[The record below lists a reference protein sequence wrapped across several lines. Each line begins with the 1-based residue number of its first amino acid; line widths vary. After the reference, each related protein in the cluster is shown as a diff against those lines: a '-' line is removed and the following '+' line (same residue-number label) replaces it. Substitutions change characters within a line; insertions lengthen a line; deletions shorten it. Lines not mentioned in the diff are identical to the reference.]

1 MLAKHFPA
9 ALDKYGYIKIDE
21 HCRVTGVDRGN
32 IFACGDV
39 TFGSAHPGGDRGTYG
54 FQMHSFIA
62 RENVVAII
70 EQVKAGTP
78 HELCVCPQAMPF
90 QIDPMCDAGS
100 HAAAVEGFKSISLG
114 HDTYFL
120 TFTAGAKQM
129 VAGSASA
136 DAKEQLTSGQIKSK
150 CYLLKKG
157 GEGRM
162 KNYVQFVDILRS
174 DKDKNGPIALGFPLH
189 KPGQDAAQVHGNFS
203 VMFTSP
209 FIGKMV
215 WKHLLL
221 AGKDQACMMSETQ
234 KAAGNLAQLLEGDGL
249 EVTDDADTEV
259 EVVNVV
265 AASSRDGAGGRSARV
280 APS

>member
-1 MLAKHFPA
+1 MLAKHFPT
-9 ALDKYGYIKIDE
+9 ALDNHGYIKIDE
-21 HCRVTGVDRGN
+21 HCRVAGVPN

-39 TFGSAHPGGDRGTYG
+39 TFGSAPPGGDRGTYG

-90 QIDPMCDAGS
+90 KIDPTCDSGS
-100 HAAAVEGFKSISLG
+100 NAAAVEGFKSISLG

-129 VAGSASA
+129 VAGSAST
-136 DAKEQLTSGQIKSK
+136 DAMGQLTSGQIRSK

-162 KNYVQFVDILRS
+162 KNYVQYVDILRS
-174 DKDKNGPIALGFPLH
+174 DKDKNGPLALGFPLR
-189 KPGQDAAQVHGNFS
+189 KPGQDAAQVQGNFS

-209 FIGKMV
+209 FIAKMV
-215 WKHLLL
+215 WKNLLL
-221 AGKDQACMMSETQ
+221 TGKDEACMMSESQ
-234 KAAGNLAQLLEGDGL
+234 KAAGSLAQLLEGDGL
-249 EVTDDADTEV
+249 EVTDDDAEGEV
-259 EVVNVV
+259 DVKPVL
-265 AASSRDGAGGRSARV
+265 SA
-280 APS
+280 